1 MPSNLLTVAKAE
13 FQVMTARFRKQ
24 RKITTLFLFI
34 VGIFWALFGAPAMM
48 AGFLHIF
55 SIEVQMVFAIAFPGV
70 MRAAILILWIMVL
83 VFPISY
89 ALQEIRIG
97 QWEIML
103 SNNVSSRDMLIG
115 MFLGKIPSYGLFILF
130 LAPVLLSPFMI
141 FYQVSLVGQGIA
153 YLVIA
158 FFVLTTLLLSTI
170 ISTAIQAKI
179 GDSSRGND
187 IAKAMGLV
195 VVVVFLLPLYSL
207 MYFAE
212 GFSQLLGLNVF
223 LILPSTW
230 GADLITWVTI
240 YFNGIS
246 LPASSIL
253 SFEAILG
260 FNATVDGI
268 LVGAFALLVLLIGLT
283 IPDRLFSFEGGAR
296 TETVTTVGKENPIL
310 SVIRRIMPGSFGV
323 LVIISLKDFGRKAQN
338 VSKVIYAIFL
348 SILLPVMVNFSGL
361 SDLGDPGVTIIVVAF
376 MVSMMLGMIC
386 GINFGGIGFLES
398 KDHLWVIKST
408 PRGVS
413 KFIKARLT
421 EAFLLGIPIALTP
434 IIIVS
439 FVLALGPFEFLVILV
454 HTYLVLCGAIL
465 VSVGFTAMNP
475 AYENT
480 KSSAFYVNSFASI
493 FIIMITLLV
502 GLVGGLLVGIVLENI
517 VFGVLISSLPLL
529 CLGISVVAVG
539 SFRLSSTDV

>member
-1 MPSNLLTVAKAE
+1 MPRNLLTVAKAE
-13 FQVMTARFRKQ
+13 YQVMTAKFRKQ
-24 RKITTLFLFI
+24 RRITTLFLFI

-48 AGFLHIF
+48 SGFLDIF
-55 SIEVQMVFAIAFPGV
+55 SVEVQMVFASAFPGV
-70 MRAAILILWIMVL
+70 MRAVILILWIMVL
-83 VFPISY
+83 VYPISY

-153 YLVIA
+153 YVVIA
-158 FFVLTTLLLSTI
+158 LFALTTLLLSTI

-230 GADLITWVTI
+230 GADLITWITI

-253 SFEAILG
+253 TFEAILG
-260 FNATVDGI
+260 LNVLVDGI
-268 LVGAFALLVLLIGLT
+268 LVGGFAVLVLVIGLT

-296 TETVTTVGKENPIL
+296 TETVTTVGKENAI
-310 SVIRRIMPGSFGV
+310 VRGIRRIMPGSFGV
-323 LVIISLKDFGRKAQN
+323 LVITSLKDFGRKAQN
-338 VSKVIYAIFL
+338 VSKIIYAIFL
-348 SILLPVMVNFSGL
+348 SILLPVMMNFSGL
-361 SDLGDPGVTIIVVAF
+361 NDFGDSGVTIIVVAF

-386 GINFGGIGFLES
+386 GITFGGIGFVES

-408 PRGVS
+408 PQGVS

-439 FVLALGPFEFLVILV
+439 LVLALGPFEFLVMLI

-465 VSVGFTAMNP
+465 VGVGFTAMNP
-475 AYENT
+475 TYENT

-502 GLVGGLLVGIVLENI
+502 GLLGGLLLGIVLGNI
-517 VFGVLISSLPLL
+517 VFGVFISSLPLL

-539 SFRLSSTDV
+539 SFRLSSIDV